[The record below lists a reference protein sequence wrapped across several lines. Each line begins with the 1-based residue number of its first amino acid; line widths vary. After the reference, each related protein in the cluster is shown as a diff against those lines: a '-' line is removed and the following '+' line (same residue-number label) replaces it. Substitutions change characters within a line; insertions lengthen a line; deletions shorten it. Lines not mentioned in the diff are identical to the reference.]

1 MTAHQKKSAL
11 GIMVLAIL
19 LVSVNLRPA
28 ISSIGPLLDTI
39 RQDLHLTS
47 SQVSLLTSVPV
58 FCMGLFAPLAVV
70 FNRKIGLKASVAI
83 LIATIG
89 LFTLLRGIVPTYP
102 VLLVSAFFIG
112 MSIAIISPLLSAMI
126 KRNFPTRTA
135 SLIGV
140 YSFGMG
146 LGATMAAGLTGVFY
160 SIAGWPIALASWG
173 LLAIAAI
180 ILWLRIKEPAADIS
194 QMPIRGVAVVSP
206 LKNKRAWYMLAF
218 FGLQSSLFFS
228 TVTWLAPIAIDKGLS
243 ILLAGAVLT
252 VVSIVGIIGNITL
265 PLLLEKWPN
274 RHLWILVSISSG
286 TIGVLLLMFASTS
299 FIWLAALFLGVTLGG
314 LFPLAL
320 MMPMDENSSPDDVNS
335 WTAMIQSGGYI
346 ISSLTPFAIGIL
358 YDRFQN
364 HLITLSLFLVFLGL
378 LFVFAFLLNN
388 KIPER
393 KSNNS

>member
-1 MTAHQKKSAL
+1 MTAQKKSAL
-11 GIMVLAIL
+11 GLMVLAIL

-39 RQDLHLTS
+39 RADLDLTS

-58 FCMGLFAPLAVV
+58 FCMGLFAPLAIV
-70 FNRKIGLKASVAI
+70 FNRKLGLKASVAI
-83 LIATIG
+83 LVAAIG
-89 LFTLLRGIVPTYP
+89 GFTVLRGIFPTYP
-102 VLLVSAFFIG
+102 VLLISAFFIG
-112 MSIAIISPLLSAMI
+112 TAIAIISPLLSAMI

-146 LGATMAAGLTGVFY
+146 LGATMAAGLTGIFY

-180 ILWLRIKEPAADIS
+180 ILWLRVEELEADAS
-194 QMPIRGVAVVSP
+194 QIPVQGMAVVSP

-228 TVTWLAPIAIDKGLS
+228 TITWLAPIAIEKGLS
-243 ILLAGAVLT
+243 IVLAGAVLT

-265 PLLLEKWPN
+265 PLLLEKWPS

-286 TIGVLLLMFASTS
+286 TIGILLLMIASVS
-299 FIWLAALFLGVTLGG
+299 FIWLAAVFLGVTLGG

-320 MMPMDENSSPDDVNS
+320 MMPLDENSSADDVNS

-346 ISSLTPFAIGIL
+346 ISATTPFAIGIL

-364 HLITLSLFLVFLGL
+364 HLITLSLLLVFLSL

-388 KIPER
+388 KTSD
-393 KSNNS
+393 KLN

>member
-1 MTAHQKKSAL
+1 MTAQKKSAL
-11 GIMVLAIL
+11 GLMVLAIL

-39 RQDLHLTS
+39 RADLDLTS

-58 FCMGLFAPLAVV
+58 FCMGLFAPLAIV
-70 FNRKIGLKASVAI
+70 FNRKLGLKASVAI
-83 LIATIG
+83 LVAAIG
-89 LFTLLRGIVPTYP
+89 GFTVLRGIFPTYP
-102 VLLVSAFFIG
+102 VLLISAFFIG
-112 MSIAIISPLLSAMI
+112 TAIAIISPLLSAMI

-146 LGATMAAGLTGVFY
+146 LGATMAAGLTGIFY

-180 ILWLRIKEPAADIS
+180 ILWLRVEELEADAS
-194 QMPIRGVAVVSP
+194 QIPVQGMAVVSP

-228 TVTWLAPIAIDKGLS
+228 TITWLAPIAIEKGLS
-243 ILLAGAVLT
+243 IVLAGAVLT

-265 PLLLEKWPN
+265 PLLLEKWPS

-286 TIGVLLLMFASTS
+286 TIGILLLMFASVS
-299 FIWLAALFLGVTLGG
+299 FIWLAAVFLGVTLGG

-320 MMPMDENSSPDDVNS
+320 MMPLDENSSADDVNS

-346 ISSLTPFAIGIL
+346 ISATTPFAIGIL

-364 HLITLSLFLVFLGL
+364 HLITLSLLLVFLSL

-388 KIPER
+388 KTSD
-393 KSNNS
+393 KLN

>member
-1 MTAHQKKSAL
+1 MTAQKKSAL
-11 GIMVLAIL
+11 GLMVLAIL

-39 RQDLHLTS
+39 RADLDLTS

-58 FCMGLFAPLAVV
+58 FCMGLFAPLAIV
-70 FNRKIGLKASVAI
+70 FNRKLGLKASVAI
-83 LIATIG
+83 LVAAIG
-89 LFTLLRGIVPTYP
+89 GFTVLRGIFPTYP
-102 VLLVSAFFIG
+102 VLLISAFFIG
-112 MSIAIISPLLSAMI
+112 MAIAIISPLLSAMI

-146 LGATMAAGLTGVFY
+146 LGATMAAGLTGIFY

-180 ILWLRIKEPAADIS
+180 ILWLRVEELEADAS
-194 QMPIRGVAVVSP
+194 QIPVQGMAVVSP
-206 LKNKRAWYMLAF
+206 LKNMRAWYMLAF

-228 TVTWLAPIAIDKGLS
+228 TITWLAPIAIEKGLS
-243 ILLAGAVLT
+243 IVLAGAVLT

-265 PLLLEKWPN
+265 PLLLEKWPS

-286 TIGVLLLMFASTS
+286 TIGILLLMFASVS
-299 FIWLAALFLGVTLGG
+299 FIWLAAVFLGVTLGG

-320 MMPMDENSSPDDVNS
+320 MMPLDENSSADDVNS

-346 ISSLTPFAIGIL
+346 ISATTPFAIGIL

-364 HLITLSLFLVFLGL
+364 HLITLSLLLFFLSL

-388 KIPER
+388 KTSD
-393 KSNNS
+393 KLN

>member
-1 MTAHQKKSAL
+1 MTAQKKSAL
-11 GIMVLAIL
+11 GLMVLAIL

-39 RQDLHLTS
+39 RADLDLTS

-70 FNRKIGLKASVAI
+70 FNRKLGLKASVAI
-83 LIATIG
+83 LVAAIG
-89 LFTLLRGIVPTYP
+89 GFTVLRGIFPTYP
-102 VLLVSAFFIG
+102 VLLISAFFIG
-112 MSIAIISPLLSAMI
+112 TAIAIISPLLSAMI

-146 LGATMAAGLTGVFY
+146 LGATMAAGLTGIFY

-180 ILWLRIKEPAADIS
+180 ILWLRVEELEADAS
-194 QMPIRGVAVVSP
+194 QIPVQGMAVVSP

-228 TVTWLAPIAIDKGLS
+228 TITWLAPIAIEKGLS
-243 ILLAGAVLT
+243 IVLAGAVLT

-265 PLLLEKWPN
+265 PLLLEKWPS

-286 TIGVLLLMFASTS
+286 TIGILLLMFASVS
-299 FIWLAALFLGVTLGG
+299 FIWLAAVFLGVTLGG

-320 MMPMDENSSPDDVNS
+320 MMPLDENSSADDVNS

-346 ISSLTPFAIGIL
+346 ISATTPFAIGIL

-364 HLITLSLFLVFLGL
+364 HLITLSLLLVFLSL

-388 KIPER
+388 KTSD
-393 KSNNS
+393 KLN

>member
-1 MTAHQKKSAL
+1 MTTNQKKSAL
-11 GIMVLAIL
+11 GGMVLAIL

-39 RQDLHLTS
+39 RRDLDLTS

-58 FCMGLFAPLAVV
+58 FCMGLFAPLAIV
-70 FNRKIGLKASVAI
+70 FNRKLGLKTSVAV
-83 LIATIG
+83 LVLTIG
-89 LFTLLRGIVPTYP
+89 LFTLLRGILPTYP
-102 VLLVSAFFIG
+102 VLLISAFFIG
-112 MSIAIISPLLSAMI
+112 MSIAVISPLLSAMI

-146 LGATMAAGLTGVFY
+146 LGATMAAGLTGVIY
-160 SIAGWPIALASWG
+160 AVAGWPIALASWS

-180 ILWLRIKEPAADIS
+180 IIWLQVKEPAAETADV
-194 QMPIRGVAVVSP
+194 PVEGVAVVSP

-228 TVTWLAPIAIDKGLS
+228 TITWLAPIAIDKGLS
-243 ILLAGAVLT
+243 IVLAGGVLT

-265 PLLLEKWPN
+265 PFLLEKWPS

-286 TIGVLLLMFASTS
+286 TIGVLLLMFTGPA

-335 WTAMIQSGGYI
+335 WTAMIQSGGYL
-346 ISSLTPFAIGIL
+346 ISALTPYFIGIL

-364 HLITLSLFLVFLGL
+364 HMITLSLFLVFMGL
-378 LFVFAFLLNN
+378 LFIFAFLLNN
-388 KIPER
+388 KKPA
-393 KSNNS
+393 NNMNN

>member
-1 MTAHQKKSAL
+1 MTAQKKSAL
-11 GIMVLAIL
+11 GLMVLAIL

-39 RQDLHLTS
+39 RADLDLTS

-58 FCMGLFAPLAVV
+58 FCMGLFAPLAIV
-70 FNRKIGLKASVAI
+70 FNRKLGLKASVAI
-83 LIATIG
+83 LVAAIG
-89 LFTLLRGIVPTYP
+89 GFTVLRGIFPTYP
-102 VLLVSAFFIG
+102 VLLISAFFIG
-112 MSIAIISPLLSAMI
+112 MAIAIISPLLSAMI

-146 LGATMAAGLTGVFY
+146 LGATMAAGLTGIFY

-180 ILWLRIKEPAADIS
+180 ILWLRVEELEADAS
-194 QMPIRGVAVVSP
+194 QIPVQGMAVVSP

-228 TVTWLAPIAIDKGLS
+228 TITWLAPIAIEKGLS
-243 ILLAGAVLT
+243 IVLAGAVLT

-265 PLLLEKWPN
+265 PLLLEKWPS

-286 TIGVLLLMFASTS
+286 TIGILLLMFASVS
-299 FIWLAALFLGVTLGG
+299 FIWLAAVFLGVTLGG

-320 MMPMDENSSPDDVNS
+320 MMPLDENSSADDVNS

-346 ISSLTPFAIGIL
+346 ISATTPFAIGIL

-364 HLITLSLFLVFLGL
+364 HLITLSLLLVFLSL

-388 KIPER
+388 KTSD
-393 KSNNS
+393 KLN

>member
-1 MTAHQKKSAL
+1 M
-11 GIMVLAIL
+11 L
-19 LVSVNLRPA
+19 L
-28 ISSIGPLLDTI
+28 I
-39 RQDLHLTS
+39 
-47 SQVSLLTSVPV
+47 
-58 FCMGLFAPLAVV
+58 
-70 FNRKIGLKASVAI
+70 
-83 LIATIG
+83 
-89 LFTLLRGIVPTYP
+89 
-102 VLLVSAFFIG
+102 SAFFIG
-112 MSIAIISPLLSAMI
+112 TAIAIISPLLSAMI

-146 LGATMAAGLTGVFY
+146 LGATMAAGLTGIFY

-180 ILWLRIKEPAADIS
+180 ILWLRVEELEADAS
-194 QMPIRGVAVVSP
+194 QIPVQGMAVVSP

-228 TVTWLAPIAIDKGLS
+228 TITWLAPIAIEKGLS
-243 ILLAGAVLT
+243 IVLAGAVLT

-265 PLLLEKWPN
+265 PLLLEKWPS

-286 TIGVLLLMFASTS
+286 TIGILLLMFASVS
-299 FIWLAALFLGVTLGG
+299 FIWLAAVFLGVTLGG

-320 MMPMDENSSPDDVNS
+320 MMPLDENSSADDVNS

-346 ISSLTPFAIGIL
+346 ISATTPFAIGIL

-364 HLITLSLFLVFLGL
+364 HLITLSLLLVFLSL

-388 KIPER
+388 KTSD
-393 KSNNS
+393 KLN

>member
-11 GIMVLAIL
+11 GLMVLAIL

-28 ISSIGPLLDTI
+28 ISSIGPLLGTI
-39 RQDLHLTS
+39 RTDLDLTS

-70 FNRKIGLKASVAI
+70 FNRKLGLKASVAI
-83 LIATIG
+83 LVAAIG
-89 LFTLLRGIVPTYP
+89 LFTLLRGILPTYP
-102 VLLVSAFFIG
+102 VLLISAFFIG
-112 MSIAIISPLLSAMI
+112 TAIAIISPLLSAMI

-160 SIAGWPIALASWG
+160 AIAGWPVALASWG

-180 ILWLRIKEPAADIS
+180 LVWLRVKEPPAEAS
-194 QMPIRGVAVVSP
+194 QVPVQGVAVVSP
-206 LKNKRAWYMLAF
+206 LRNKRAWYMLAF

-228 TVTWLAPIAIDKGLS
+228 TITWLAPIAIEKGLS
-243 ILLAGAVLT
+243 IVLAGAVLT
-252 VVSIVGIIGNITL
+252 VVSIVGIIGNLTL
-265 PLLLEKWPN
+265 PLLLEKWPS

-286 TIGVLLLMFASTS
+286 AIGILLLMFAGSE
-299 FIWLAALFLGVTLGG
+299 FIWLAAVFLGVTLGG

-320 MMPMDENSSPDDVNS
+320 MMPLDENTSADDVNS
-335 WTAMIQSGGYI
+335 WTAMIQSGGYL
-346 ISSLTPFAIGIL
+346 ISAMTPFSIGIL

-364 HLITLSLFLVFLGL
+364 HTITLSLLLAFLGL

-388 KIPER
+388 KTQDQ
-393 KSNNS
+393 K

>member
-1 MTAHQKKSAL
+1 MTAQKKSAL
-11 GIMVLAIL
+11 GLMVLAIL

-39 RQDLHLTS
+39 RADLDLSS

-70 FNRKIGLKASVAI
+70 FNRKLGLKASVAI
-83 LIATIG
+83 LVAAIG
-89 LFTLLRGIVPTYP
+89 LFTLLRGILPTYP
-102 VLLVSAFFIG
+102 VLLISAFFIG

-173 LLAIAAI
+173 SLAIAGV
-180 ILWLRIKEPAADIS
+180 ILWLRVKEPAAEV
-194 QMPIRGVAVVSP
+194 QEVPVQGVAVVSP
-206 LKNKRAWYMLAF
+206 VRNKRAWYMLAF

-228 TVTWLAPIAIDKGLS
+228 TITWLAPIAIDKGLS

-252 VVSIVGIIGNITL
+252 VVSIVGILGNITL
-265 PLLLEKWPN
+265 PFLLAKWPS

-299 FIWLAALFLGVTLGG
+299 VIWLAAVFLGVTLGG

-320 MMPMDENSSPDDVNS
+320 MMPLDENSSADDVNS

-346 ISSLTPFAIGIL
+346 ISATTPFAIGIL

-364 HLITLSLFLVFLGL
+364 HLFTLSLLLVFLSL

-388 KIPER
+388 KTSD
-393 KSNNS
+393 KLN

>member
-1 MTAHQKKSAL
+1 MTAQKKSAL
-11 GIMVLAIL
+11 GLMVLAIL

-39 RQDLHLTS
+39 RMDLDLSS
-47 SQVSLLTSVPV
+47 SQMSLLTSVPV

-70 FNRKIGLKASVAI
+70 FNRKLGLKASVAI
-83 LIATIG
+83 LVAAIG
-89 LFTLLRGIVPTYP
+89 LFTLLRGILPTYP
-102 VLLVSAFFIG
+102 VLLISAFFIG
-112 MSIAIISPLLSAMI
+112 TAIAIISPLLSAMI

-146 LGATMAAGLTGVFY
+146 LGATMAAGLTGIFY

-180 ILWLRIKEPAADIS
+180 ILWLRVEELEADAS
-194 QMPIRGVAVVSP
+194 QIPVQGMAVVSP

-228 TVTWLAPIAIDKGLS
+228 TITWLAPIAIEKGLS
-243 ILLAGAVLT
+243 IVLAGAVLT

-265 PLLLEKWPN
+265 PLLLEKWPS

-286 TIGVLLLMFASTS
+286 TIGILLLMFASVS
-299 FIWLAALFLGVTLGG
+299 FIWLAAVFLGVTLGG

-320 MMPMDENSSPDDVNS
+320 MMPLDENSSADDVNS

-346 ISSLTPFAIGIL
+346 ISATTPFAIGIL

-364 HLITLSLFLVFLGL
+364 HLITLSLLLVFLSL

-388 KIPER
+388 KTSD
-393 KSNNS
+393 KLN